1 LDDPRTI
8 HAAPVLL
15 PVLAAYLVGV
25 AVPAVRRRARLAPR
39 RTTVLTTLV
48 VYALGVAAIT
58 IFPITLWPA
67 GHWAGEPWYT
77 VVHPVPFQ
85 VDATSFVL
93 NVVMMIPFGMLLP
106 LLCRRTD
113 SPPRIAL
120 YAAWTSLSIETVQ
133 FLLGLLLNS
142 RRTVDVND
150 LIANTAGAVLG
161 LALLRLAV
169 PSAAR
174 RASMAA
180 RAPAEPVV
188 TASGAG
194 TRR

>member
-1 LDDPRTI
+1 M
-8 HAAPVLL
+8 LL
-15 PVLAAYLVGV
+15 PLLTAYLVGV
-25 AVPAVRRRARLAPR
+25 ALPAVRRRARLGPR
-39 RTTVLTTLV
+39 RTTVLTVFV

-67 GHWAGEPWYT
+67 GHWVGEPWYT
-77 VVHPVPFQ
+77 VVHPVPFR
-85 VDATSFVL
+85 VDAVSFVL
-93 NVVMMIPFGMLLP
+93 NVVMMIPFGVLLP
-106 LLCRRTD
+106 LLRRRTD

-120 YAAWTSLSIETVQ
+120 CAALTSLSIESVQ
-133 FLLGLLLNS
+133 FLVGLLLNS

-169 PSAAR
+169 PSAPR
-174 RASMAA
+174 RTSMAA
-180 RAPAEPVV
+180 PVPAEPVV

-194 TRR
+194 TRP